1 MAVDLITKIAATTGQ
16 SWLSI
21 SFKILMILKCFT
33 YSLVQKV
40 LKLHETEYH
49 LRISYFVRFPLI
61 W

>member
-21 SFKILMILKCFT
+21 SSKILMILKCVT

-40 LKLHETEYH
+40 LKLNETEYH
-49 LRISYFVRFPLI
+49 LCISYFLHFSLI